1 MLLLLF
7 CCLKKNLSTPLH
19 LAATYG
25 FLEITKVL
33 VLSGA
38 QVDSRDL
45 EQRTPMHM
53 YWKYFYWK
61 IIMHCYSIYFDIMYY
76 RVFQF
81 HKKTAT
87 HFWS

>member
-1 MLLLLF
+1 MLLLLLLF

-53 YWKYFYWK
+53 YWKYFFLEENYALLFYLSR
-61 IIMHCYSIYFDIMYY
+61 HS
-76 RVFQF
+76 VQS
-81 HKKTAT
+81 A
-87 HFWS
+87 S